1 MALRR
6 SFADLPVKT
15 SSVPMVPTLSDD
27 AIAIAATF
35 TAEPIAESLRFW
47 LNWLNF
53 PIKIEFAS
61 YNHVIQSLLDSES
74 VFASNKRGL
83 NVVLIRFEDWERF
96 RIQTTSGDDSDARK
110 QNSYLIAA
118 LSRATLRGTSPI
130 LVCVCPSSP
139 QALSDPVR
147 MRFLRRLEQDLEAGI
162 EGLPMIRFLSTARLL
177 ELYPVTNY
185 YDAST
190 DKLGHIPY
198 TPDAYVALGT
208 AIARVFH
215 ASRRPPYKVIVLD
228 CDNTLWRGICA
239 ENGARGIVLDAP
251 SCAVQNFMKARQ
263 EEGMLLCVC
272 SKNATE
278 DVEQTFEAHPE
289 MPLNRSDFV
298 GWRVNWRP
306 KSENIR
312 SLSAELSLDLDS
324 FIFVDDNPMETA
336 EVEAACPG
344 VLTLTLPAE
353 GDSIPRFLEHV
364 WAFDRSAITAE
375 DRRRS
380 AMYRENAL
388 RSELLAK
395 SFSYADFL
403 AGLELEIEIRQ
414 LRDREE
420 IVRAAQMTQRTN
432 QFNLTTRRYTE
443 SEMRVMLSGGSTKA
457 LTVFVRDRFGDYGQ
471 TGLLTYEAAED
482 VLRVHNMLLSCRV
495 LGKGVEHAMVARL
508 GQIAVTQSLSAI
520 EIAYVPT
527 PRNTPARNFLETLQ
541 SGHREDYGQEVLY
554 RISADAAAALEFS
567 PAQSEPDHV
576 TSHADPDLVS
586 QSSTLHTVADFA
598 RIATQYFDT
607 ASILQAVNDSQQI
620 RLAAPVAV
628 PPGDELQKRL
638 SGIWQRVLRISP
650 VGIHDNFFELG
661 GDSLAAVRILS
672 DVEAITGYSFP
683 LVALIEAPTIGELA
697 ELVRDARSERLGK
710 CLVPIKSSG
719 ARPAFFCVHGVG
731 GNVLELIDLARH
743 VHADQPFY
751 GIQAVGLAGR
761 APERKLTVE
770 EMARHY
776 IREVREL
783 QPEGPYFLGGSSFGG
798 LVAYEMARQLE
809 DVDQRVALVA
819 LFDTSAPGCPS
830 RETSAWRHRVDTLL
844 YRVTLHWKNV
854 QLLGPGERMAYVRQK
869 TRRFGRLVGYHAGL
883 FRNRFRSQGR
893 GISAF
898 RAIQAANDAGHWS
911 AADYAPA
918 EYSGGITIFRA
929 TEQPPWIISD
939 RTLGWIDLVKGGI
952 EIYDTPGHHADLV
965 RDPRARVLAEQLA
978 DALAKAHAQCRL
990 DSGRAD
996 WANLELDG
1004 RDAE

>member
-15 SSVPMVPTLSDD
+15 SPVPMVPTLSDD

-35 TAEPIAESLRFW
+35 TAEPVAESLRFW
-47 LNWLNF
+47 LNLLNL

-61 YNHVIQSLLDSES
+61 YNHVIQSLLDSKS

-83 NVVLIRFEDWERF
+83 NVVLIRLEDWERF
-96 RIQTTSGDDSDARK
+96 RTQTAPGGDNAARM
-110 QNSYLIAA
+110 QIRDLIAA
-118 LSRATLRGTSPI
+118 LRGATASGASPI
-130 LVCVCPSSP
+130 LVCICPPSP
-139 QALSDPVR
+139 QALSDPLR
-147 MRFLRRLEQDLEAGI
+147 MRFLRQSEQDLEVGI

-198 TPDAYVALGT
+198 TPEAYAALGT

-239 ENGARGIVLDAP
+239 ENDVRGIVLDAP
-251 SCAVQNFMKARQ
+251 SRAVQNFMKARQ

-289 MPLNRSDFV
+289 MPLSRSDFV

-312 SLSAELSLDLDS
+312 SLAAELSLDLDS

-336 EVEAACPG
+336 EVEAACPS
-344 VLTLTLPAE
+344 VLALTLPAE
-353 GDSIPRFLEHV
+353 SALIPRFLDHV

-388 RSELLAK
+388 RNELLAK
-395 SFSYADFL
+395 SFYYADFL
-403 AGLELEIEIRQ
+403 AGLELDVEIRE

-443 SEMRVMLSGGSTKA
+443 SEVRVMLGRGSTQV

-471 TGLLTYEAAED
+471 AGLLMYEAAED

-508 GQIAVTQSLSAI
+508 GQIAVMQSLSAI
-520 EIAYVPT
+520 EIAYIPT
-527 PRNTPARNFLETLQ
+527 PKNTPAGNFLETFQ
-541 SGHREDYGQEVLY
+541 SGHREDNGQEVLY
-554 RISADAAAALEFS
+554 RIPADAAAALEFS
-567 PAQSEPDHV
+567 PAQSEPAQF

-586 QSSTLHTVADFA
+586 QSSPLHTIADFA
-598 RIATQYFDT
+598 RIATHYCDT

-628 PPGDELQKRL
+628 PPRDELQKRL

-672 DVEAITGYSFP
+672 NVEAITGCSFP
-683 LVALIEAPTIGELA
+683 LVVLIEAPTIAELA
-697 ELVRDARSERLGK
+697 ELMRDARSGRLGK

-743 VHADQPFY
+743 IHADQPFF

-761 APERKLTVE
+761 TPEHKLTVE
-770 EMARHY
+770 EMAQHY
-776 IREVREL
+776 IREVREV

-798 LVAYEMARQLE
+798 LVAYEMARQLAA
-809 DVDQRVALVA
+809 VGQPVALVA
-819 LFDTSAPGCPS
+819 LFDTSAPGRPL
-830 RETSAWRHRVDTLL
+830 RYTSAWRHRMDSLL
-844 YRVTLHWKNV
+844 YRVTLHWKNL
-854 QLLGPGERMAYVRQK
+854 QLLGPRERMAYIRQK
-869 TRRFGRLVGYHAGL
+869 ARRFARLAGYHAAP

-893 GISAF
+893 DSSAF
-898 RAIQAANDAGHWS
+898 GVVQAVNDAGHWS

-929 TEQPPWIISD
+929 TEQPPWMISD
-939 RTLGWIDLVKGGI
+939 RTLGWRDLVKGGI

-965 RDPRARVLAEQLA
+965 RDPRARVLAEQLGN
-978 DALAKAHAQCRL
+978 ALANAHAQCRIE
-990 DSGRAD
+990 SGRA
-996 WANLELDG
+996 ARGN
-1004 RDAE
+1004 ATPSCT

>member
-1 MALRR
+1 V
-6 SFADLPVKT
+6 D
-15 SSVPMVPTLSDD
+15 TLSGSTRLTLIDD
-27 AIAIAATF
+27 SIAIAATF
-35 TAEPIAESLRFW
+35 TAEPVAESLRFW
-47 LNWLNF
+47 LNWLNL
-53 PIKIEFAS
+53 PAKIEFAP
-61 YNHVIQSLLDSES
+61 YNHVIQSLLDGKS

-96 RIQTTSGDDSDARK
+96 RIQTTPGGDNAARM
-110 QNSYLIAA
+110 QIRDLIAA
-118 LSRATLRGTSPI
+118 LRGAPSSGASPI
-130 LVCVCPSSP
+130 LVCICPPSP
-139 QALSDPVR
+139 QALRDPVR
-147 MRFLRRLEQDLEAGI
+147 MRLLRQSEQDLEAGI
-162 EGLPMIRFLSTARLL
+162 EGLPMIHVLSTARLL

-198 TPDAYVALGT
+198 TPEAYVALGT

-215 ASRRPPYKVIVLD
+215 ASRRTPYKVIVLD

-239 ENGARGIVLDAP
+239 EKDPRGIVLDTP
-251 SCAVQNFMKARQ
+251 SRAVQAFMKARQ

-289 MPLNRSDFV
+289 MPLSRSDFV

-312 SLSAELSLDLDS
+312 SLAAELSLDLDS

-344 VLTLTLPAE
+344 VLALTLPTE
-353 GDSIPRFLEHV
+353 GDLISRFLDHV

-380 AMYRENAL
+380 AMYRENVL
-388 RSELLAK
+388 RSELLAE

-403 AGLELEIEIRQ
+403 ARLELEVEIRE
-414 LRDREE
+414 LHGWEE
-420 IVRAAQMTQRTN
+420 IVRAVQMTQRTN

-443 SEMRVMLSGGSTKA
+443 SEVRVVLDGGSTQV
-457 LTVFVRDRFGDYGQ
+457 LTAFVRDRFGDYGQ
-471 TGLLTYEAAED
+471 AGLMMYEAAED

-495 LGKGVEHAMVARL
+495 LGKGVEHAMLARL
-508 GQIAVTQSLSAI
+508 GQIAVTQSLSVI

-527 PRNTPARNFLETLQ
+527 PKNTPARNFLATLLA
-541 SGHREDYGQEVLY
+541 GHREDNGQEVLY
-554 RISADAAAALEFS
+554 RIPADAAAAIEFS
-567 PAQSEPDHV
+567 PAQSEPAHV

-586 QSSTLHTVADFA
+586 QSSTLHTIADFA
-598 RIATQYFDT
+598 RIATHCCDT
-607 ASILQAVNDSQQI
+607 ASIRQAVNDSQQI
-620 RLAAPVAV
+620 RVAALVAM
-628 PPGDELQKRL
+628 PPRDELQKRL
-638 SGIWQRVLRISP
+638 SGIWQHVLRISP

-661 GDSLAAVRILS
+661 GDSFAAVRILS
-672 DVEAITGYSFP
+672 DVEAITGYSLP
-683 LVALIEAPTIGELA
+683 LVALIEAPTIAELA
-697 ELVRDARSERLGK
+697 ELVRDARSGRLGK

-743 VHADQPFY
+743 IHADQPFF

-761 APERKLTVE
+761 TPEHKFTVE

-798 LVAYEMARQLE
+798 LVAYEMARQLAAAG
-809 DVDQRVALVA
+809 QPVALVA
-819 LFDTSAPGCPS
+819 LFDTSAPGCPL
-830 RETSAWRHRVDTLL
+830 RDTSAWRHRMDSLL

-854 QLLGPGERMAYVRQK
+854 QLLGPGERIAYIRQK
-869 TRRFGRLVGYHAGL
+869 TRRLGRLAGYRAEL

-893 GISAF
+893 GISAL
-898 RAIQAANDAGHWS
+898 AAVQAVNDAGHWS

-939 RTLGWIDLVKGGI
+939 RTLGWRDLVKGGI

-978 DALAKAHAQCRL
+978 DALAKAHARCRL
-990 DSGRAD
+990 ESLRVALTQ
-996 WANLELDG
+996 AVE
-1004 RDAE
+1004 RTTSH